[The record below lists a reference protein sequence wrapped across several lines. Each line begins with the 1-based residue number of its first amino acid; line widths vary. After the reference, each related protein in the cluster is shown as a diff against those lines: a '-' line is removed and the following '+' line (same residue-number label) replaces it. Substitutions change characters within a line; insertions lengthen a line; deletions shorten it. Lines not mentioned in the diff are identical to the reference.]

1 MTCINWLVALLC
13 SFLSSPLLPLRQSL
27 PTVSFESQN
36 SSISLRISLNQ
47 NQVSSSRPGTLQVRK
62 TFLKSSNCFLKS
74 WNHVSSK
81 PLLACSQNL
90 PQDLKNQIPCTP
102 ESSRTPAPKQ
112 RTRAIER

>member
-13 SFLSSPLLPLRQSL
+13 SFLSSPLLPLHQSL

-47 NQVSSSRPGTLQVRK
+47 NQVSSSRPGTLQVGK
-62 TFLKSSNCFLKS
+62 TFLNR
-74 WNHVSSK
+74 
-81 PLLACSQNL
+81 
-90 PQDLKNQIPCTP
+90 NQIPCTP